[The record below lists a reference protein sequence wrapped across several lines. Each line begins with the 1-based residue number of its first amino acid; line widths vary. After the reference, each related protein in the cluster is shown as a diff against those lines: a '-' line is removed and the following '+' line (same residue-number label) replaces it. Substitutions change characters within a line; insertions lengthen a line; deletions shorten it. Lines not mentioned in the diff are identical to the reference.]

1 MNPAPNQPP
10 PKASLSQ
17 LIGTGAIVL
26 GPLVAVAV
34 AVPLLWR
41 RVLSPTDVVLG
52 VVLYLVTG
60 HGVTVGF
67 HRMFTHGS
75 FRPNRG
81 LKIALGV
88 AGSMAVQGSLLSWV
102 ANHRRHHVHS
112 DQAGDPHSPQP
123 CGPSPTSALRRF
135 GHAHLGWLFRPD
147 DTSAA
152 RYAPDLL
159 RDRDAV
165 VLTRLFP
172 LFAVA
177 SLVLPLVAGWLISG
191 TWRGAV
197 SAFVWAGLVRMALL
211 HHVTWSINSVCHL
224 AGRRPYT
231 TSDRSGNVASLAL
244 VSMGESWHNLHHA
257 LPASAR
263 HGVGRWQFD
272 SSARLIRLF
281 ERLGWATKVRWPSPA
296 RLEAVRSHPS
306 DGQLTAGRNSSAPD
320 RANTAVAMIANI
332 PMATSATPPSKASIT
347 APARSTASA

>member
-1 MNPAPNQPP
+1 MDRIPHPLPP
-10 PKASLSQ
+10 RASLSQ

-34 AVPLLWR
+34 AVPLLWGR
-41 RVLSPTDVVLG
+41 AVSAVDVVLA

-75 FRPNRG
+75 FRPKRP

-88 AGSMAVQGSLLSWV
+88 AGSMAIQGSLLSWV

-112 DQAGDPHSPQP
+112 DQAGDPHSPHA
-123 CGPSPTSALRRF
+123 CGPSPTSAVRRF

-165 VLTRLFP
+165 ILTRLFP
-172 LFAVA
+172 VFAVA
-177 SLVLPLVAGWLISG
+177 SLVLPFLIGFLLSG
-191 TWRGAV
+191 HWRGAV

-211 HHVTWSINSVCHL
+211 HHATWSINSVCHL
-224 AGRRPYT
+224 IGRHPYT
-231 TSDRSGNVASLAL
+231 TSDRSGNVAALAV

-257 LPASAR
+257 LPSSAR
-263 HGVGRWQFD
+263 HGVGRWQLD

-281 ERLGWATKVRWPSPA
+281 ERLGWATKVRWPSAA
-296 RLEAVRSHPS
+296 RLEAARADQGASTRLS
-306 DGQLTAGRNSSAPD
+306 ETIAG
-320 RANTAVAMIANI
+320 
-332 PMATSATPPSKASIT
+332 
-347 APARSTASA
+347 